1 MIETG
6 LVLTHS
12 FDYHFSL
19 DGQIV
24 WYQIDNLSNLCLSYN
39 QTYHALTHDLM
50 CHFSVDNR
58 SALYQNDGFVNHF
71 SVDIQNGLDI
81 FMPCSPLHS

>member
-1 MIETG
+1 MVEAIDIQIIVSIIISNRIETG

-12 FDYHFSL
+12 FDHHFSL

-50 CHFSVDNR
+50 CHFLLIIE
-58 SALYQNDGFVNHF
+58 ALFIKMMV
-71 SVDIQNGLDI
+71 S
-81 FMPCSPLHS
+81 